1 MILEFQKPTQ
11 SDRHGEGAEGLPGSI
26 KSVACVKRNSREL
39 GRPSWFLPRQVSE
52 ADQKIGEL
60 KTSWESD
67 QLTVLSERE
76 SRSQGEGAD
85 GNTKPAK
92 ETLSVQMARSNS
104 ANLPVGNSEE
114 ELMCH
119 QSGRV
124 ACPESSCGSE
134 YSRRA
139 RCGKIARRDLC
150 GGCRVTGSPTA
161 IAAEAG
167 GV

>member
-124 ACPESSCGSE
+124 AAKSLP
-134 YSRRA
+134 
-139 RCGKIARRDLC
+139 
-150 GGCRVTGSPTA
+150 
-161 IAAEAG
+161 AEASIHEEPG
-167 GV
+167 AGKSHAGICAGAVG